1 MNLGAFSIS
10 LNVKDINKSSD
21 FYQKLGFII
30 IGGNI
35 EEKWL
40 ILKSNQAVIGLF
52 EGMIDKNTLTFNPG
66 WSGEGKNIEPYDDVR
81 VIYQELN
88 ESIPNLQNGI
98 TQDAGPGYII
108 VEDPDG
114 NPILID
120 QHR

>member
-10 LNVKDINKSSD
+10 LNVKDIKKSYD
-21 FYQKLGFII
+21 FYQKLGFMI

-40 ILKSNQAVIGLF
+40 ILKSNQALIGLF

-66 WSGEGKNIEPYDDVR
+66 WTEEGKNFDPYDDVR
-81 VIYQELN
+81 MIYQELN

>member
-66 WSGEGKNIEPYDDVR
+66 WSGEGKNIDPYDDVR